1 MPPRLEA
8 LVTEFSKRDRPDIIQ
23 NGKVPLSD
31 FGGSVTLKLLDR
43 NGVKAEARL
52 CFFMHTDSR
61 YLWKL
66 LQTTM
71 VLKIQD
77 EIGLH
82 GKDAALRRL
91 NTMSLKARLGL
102 LN

>member
-8 LVTEFSKRDRPDIIQ
+8 LVTEFSKRDSPDIIQ

-52 CFFMHTDSR
+52 CFSCTLTQGTCGNCYRPQWFSRSKMRSGFMER
-61 YLWKL
+61 MLP
-66 LQTTM
+66 
-71 VLKIQD
+71 
-77 EIGLH
+77 
-82 GKDAALRRL
+82 
-91 NTMSLKARLGL
+91 
-102 LN
+102 